1 MYEVELEVMCLTI
14 YMIIQD
20 YIEHKTNMNQHIDSV
35 TLTVES
41 CTIHSVKR
49 NKWCSINVFI
59 LLLVEESFTRVG
71 RVGV

>member
-1 MYEVELEVMCLTI
+1 
-14 YMIIQD
+14 MIIPD
-20 YIEHKTNMNQHIDSV
+20 YIERKTNMNQHIDSV

-49 NKWCSINVFI
+49 SKWCSINVFI

-71 RVGV
+71 RVAV